1 MFKSLKLSFQLPA
14 AECNP
19 FWFRGENKLSAG
31 PSELPRSFPVAGRLN
46 SAWYPTWLIGDRY
59 IHTKWN
65 NPLPWNILISKI
77 FFIMKKRQ
85 SPARASNEQEE
96 GSQETFQSGKQSM
109 KLLHGFLLPC
119 PVYTLICIIL
129 ARDSLR
135 PSATLGGPGTVRGF
149 SFFAKKKEAQRF
161 SLTGLQAQF
170 PWPPWKLHEQ
180 PDVSQGTDKAVVLIP
195 HHRERMPTSNGQM
208 QICTDVWIRK

>member
-65 NPLPWNILISKI
+65 NPLPWNILIDLIHCWWECKLFQHLKSNLESPIKMT
-77 FFIMKKRQ
+77 FPFIMTNFKPVSHRENSIIQ
-85 SPARASNEQEE
+85 VMYPSLGFSNYQLRAHLPS
-96 GSQETFQSGKQSM
+96 TV
-109 KLLHGFLLPC
+109 LLPTF
-119 PVYTLICIIL
+119 PLTRLFWSKPQTLYTFI
-129 ARDSLR
+129 S
-135 PSATLGGPGTVRGF
+135 
-149 SFFAKKKEAQRF
+149 K
-161 SLTGLQAQF
+161 
-170 PWPPWKLHEQ
+170 
-180 PDVSQGTDKAVVLIP
+180 
-195 HHRERMPTSNGQM
+195 
-208 QICTDVWIRK
+208 